1 MEAPENRYKQ
11 ILERV
16 FLRVYEK
23 GATEVP
29 FRRGDVQA
37 AAKDLGFEIRNM
49 PDLLYA
55 FNYRG
60 GIPAKLAALAPTGYT
75 WTIAARGRQGKDSG
89 YAFVSRQ
96 LADIVPTKNL
106 GYAKIPDATP
116 GIISK
121 HARSDEQALLAKLRY
136 NRLLDVFTGIACYSL
151 QSHLRTQVAGAQ
163 LETDEVYIGVDK
175 RGAQYV
181 LPVQA
186 KGGADRQNIM
196 QIERDIQLCKSV
208 WPDLICR
215 PVAAQFV
222 EGGLIAV
229 FLFEEQGGE
238 PKIIAER
245 HYKLVPPDEIS
256 QADLERYGKRPD

>member
-1 MEAPENRYKQ
+1 
-11 ILERV
+11 
-16 FLRVYEK
+16 
-23 GATEVP
+23 
-29 FRRGDVQA
+29 
-37 AAKDLGFEIRNM
+37 M
-49 PDLLYA
+49 P
-55 FNYRG
+55 
-60 GIPAKLAALAPTGYT
+60 PKLAALAPTGYT

-196 QIERDIQLCKSV
+196 QIERDISCAS
-208 WPDLICR
+208 PSG
-215 PVAAQFV
+215 PT
-222 EGGLIAV
+222 
-229 FLFEEQGGE
+229 
-238 PKIIAER
+238 
-245 HYKLVPPDEIS
+245 
-256 QADLERYGKRPD
+256 